1 MAITPAE
8 IDQLTFSPSKH
19 GYDTD
24 EVDNFL
30 ERLSGEVDAML
41 QKIADLKGRLT
52 ASEQQLAASQAQVQ
66 QLQQRL
72 AQAGSAP
79 AAVPAPAPSTSARRS
94 RRIGKILI

>member
-41 QKIADLKGRLT
+41 QKIADLKGDTLRFEVRET
-52 ASEQQLAASQAQVQ
+52 
-66 QLQQRL
+66 
-72 AQAGSAP
+72 
-79 AAVPAPAPSTSARRS
+79 
-94 RRIGKILI
+94 GKCVDPLKYLNKR